1 MNDPAAAELAAARLA
16 AVRGAVLVP
25 LDGAVLVESWS
36 NDAWVTGESVLRVCW
51 RGDRQRLLR
60 ESALLAALP
69 ASVPHAVVLDAG
81 QAGDLT
87 WMALRRIPGERFDL
101 VWPRLTGSQR
111 RDAVTRLGA
120 ILGALHQWA
129 APPGVRE
136 MITQAAAE
144 VHATREAIGGSAIV
158 PLPVACLPPLLE
170 RMDQLPGMDPGLALR
185 VRARLGELGTVIS
198 DRELDDGP
206 VLHADAHP
214 ANVLWHEGRVAALL
228 DFEWA
233 RTGPPD
239 LELEAV
245 CRDDPDIG
253 TRARDKPCAAGE
265 VPVLAWLRAGYPGLF
280 ERGDL
285 TERLWLYELC
295 HQIRQLSAP
304 GVTTADSFALG
315 RLTILA
321 DRPRV
326 RFP

>member
-1 MNDPAAAELAAARLA
+1 MNDSAAARLT
-16 AVRGAVLVP
+16 AVRGTVP
-25 LDGAVLVESWS
+25 LRLDGAVLVESWS
-36 NDAWVTGESVLRVCW
+36 NDTWVTEESVLRVCW
-51 RGDRQRLLR
+51 RGDRGRLLR

-69 ASVPHAVVLDAG
+69 AAVPHAVVLDAG

-87 WMALRRIPGERFDL
+87 WMALRRIPGERLDL

-111 RDAVTRLGA
+111 REAVTRLGA

-129 APPGVRE
+129 APPAVRE
-136 MITQAAAE
+136 MIRQASTAA
-144 VHATREAIGGSAIV
+144 HTTREAIGGSAIV

-170 RMDQLPGMDPGLALR
+170 WMDRLPGMDPGLARR

-198 DRELDDGP
+198 DRDLADGA
-206 VLHADAHP
+206 VLHSDAHP
-214 ANVLWHEGRVAALL
+214 ANVLWHEGQVAALL

-245 CRDDPDIG
+245 CRDDPEVA
-253 TRARDKPCAAGE
+253 TRAGDEPCAAGD

-295 HQIRQLSAP
+295 HQVRQLSAP
-304 GVTTADSFALG
+304 GVTSAGGPGLG
-315 RLTILA
+315 RLAILA